1 MDLELLKPVA
11 AKLTPYAVSL
21 RREIHSHPELSGQET
36 GTVALICRELDR
48 LGIAHEVLHEM
59 NAVVGVIDTDREG
72 SVVALRADMDALPIQ
87 EQTDLPFK
95 SQNPGVMHAC
105 GHDVHTAILLGTA
118 AVLQNQR
125 TALRGKIKLF
135 FQPAEE
141 GNGGAQVMIS
151 AGCMENPHVDAVFGL
166 HCSPRYPAGKVS
178 TCAGHV
184 NANSDECSIVVR
196 GKTSHGASPEDG
208 VDAIY
213 IACQLVNAL
222 HGLSSRRVCATD
234 AISLNVGTFVAGQAN
249 NIICDRVDLGVMFR
263 TIRQDTRARIKEEI
277 KVLAEGMCRSMGGS
291 AEVTFTP
298 GYDSQENDVVLTE
311 RFVELCG
318 ELLPEDSFVLREHP
332 DLGTEDFCYF
342 GQKAPSLFYDL
353 GTGTLNGHP
362 NRPLHSC
369 EFTVDE
375 ASLYYG
381 ILLQSA
387 LVADYLARH

>member
-1 MDLELLKPVA
+1 MDLEFLKPA
-11 AKLTPYAVSL
+11 AKKITPYAINL
-21 RREIHSHPELSGQET
+21 RREIHSHPELSGQEV
-36 GTVALICRELDR
+36 GSVALICRELNR
-48 LGIAHEVLHEM
+48 LGIAHEILPEM

-72 SVVALRADMDALPIQ
+72 PVVALRADIDALPIQ
-87 EQTDLPFK
+87 EQTGLPFE

-105 GHDVHTAILLGTA
+105 GHDVHTAVLLGAA
-118 AVLQNQR
+118 AVLQSQR

-141 GNGGAQVMIS
+141 GNGGAQAMIN
-151 AGCMENPHVDAVFGL
+151 AGCMDNPHVDAVFGL

-178 TCAGHV
+178 TCKGHI
-184 NANSDECSIVVR
+184 NASSDECRIIVR
-196 GKTSHGASPEDG
+196 GKTAHGASPEEG

-222 HGLSSRRVCATD
+222 HGLSSRRVRATD
-234 AISLNVGTFVAGQAN
+234 AISLNVGTFVAGRAK

-263 TIRQDTRARIKEEI
+263 TIRQDTRARLKKEI
-277 KVLAEGMCRSMGGS
+277 KVLAEGMCQSMGGS
-291 AEVTFTP
+291 AEVTFIP
-298 GYDSQENDVVLTE
+298 GYDSQENDALLTE
-311 RFVELCG
+311 RFIELCG
-318 ELLPEDSFVLREHP
+318 ELLPEGSFVPREYP

-342 GQKAPSLFYDL
+342 GQAAPSLFYDL
-353 GTGTLNGHP
+353 GTGALAGHP
-362 NRPLHSC
+362 VRPLHSC

-387 LVADYLARH
+387 LAADYLARH